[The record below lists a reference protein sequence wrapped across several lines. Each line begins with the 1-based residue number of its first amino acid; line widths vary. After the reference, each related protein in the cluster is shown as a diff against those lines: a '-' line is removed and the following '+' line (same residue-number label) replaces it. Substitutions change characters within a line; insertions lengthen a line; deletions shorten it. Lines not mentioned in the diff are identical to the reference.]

1 MPITKNSTLNIAFF
15 GTPDRAVYVLDELK
29 AAGITPRLIITQPD
43 RPQGRKLVVT
53 APVAKI
59 WAEKEGISVL
69 QPENVLDSEFVSSL
83 KKGNFDAFVVVAY
96 GKILPQEILDI
107 PKHGSLNLH
116 ASLLP
121 LLRGSCPI
129 ETAILTDIKETGVTI
144 IKMDE
149 KMDHGPIIAS
159 KKITPSNWPIPADEL
174 ASLLVKEG
182 GKLFAEVLPQW
193 IEGKIKA
200 VEQDHTQATYTKKI
214 VKEDGELDLSGDNY
228 KNFLKYNA
236 YKGWPGTFFFKDMHG
251 KKTRVNITDASYENG
266 IFTINKVIPEGKK
279 EMPWKDFVAK

>member
-1 MPITKNSTLNIAFF
+1 MPTTQNSSLNIAFF

-29 AAGITPRLIITQPD
+29 AAGIVPRLIVTQPD

-53 APVAKI
+53 APAAKA
-59 WAEKEGISVL
+59 WAQKENVTVL
-69 QPENVLDSEFVSSL
+69 QPENVLDSEFVSTL

-96 GKILPQEILDI
+96 GKILPQAILSI
-107 PKHGSLNLH
+107 PKHGALNLH

-129 ETAILTDIKETGVTI
+129 ETAILTDAKETGVTI
-144 IKMDE
+144 IHMDE

-159 KKITPSNWPIPADEL
+159 KEITPSNWPIPADDL
-174 ASLLVKEG
+174 AMQLVKEG
-182 GKLFAEVLPQW
+182 GKLFAETLPQW

-200 VEQDHTQATYTKKI
+200 IEQDHTQATYTKKI
-214 VKEDGELDLSGDNY
+214 VKEDGELNLSDDNY

-236 YKGWPGTFFFKDMHG
+236 YKGWPGTFFFKDIQG
-251 KKTRVNITDASYENG
+251 KKTRVTITDAAYQDG

-279 EMPWKDFVAK
+279 EILWKDFVSK